1 MSKSYDFVGW
11 ATKYNTKCADGRT
24 IMNDAFSEM
33 DGVRVPLV
41 WNHKHDSTDAILG
54 HALLKCFPEGVKAY
68 GSFNETKNGKDAKIV
83 VEHGDI
89 EALSILAFPIQET
102 SQRHV
107 MHGTIKEV
115 SLVLAGANPGAQI
128 LDGVAHSDDGEE
140 SEYAVIWSGE
150 PIESYMEH
158 SDEPEKTEETAP
170 KIEEPA
176 KENPEGLEHA
186 ENEEEELGFDDILE
200 SMTEKQ
206 RIAALALAA
215 SAYQDGKHSNKSED
229 DEDGGEEMKH
239 SLFMTGAEN
248 VDEQKATM
256 THAQF
261 RMVLDDAIRHNSKLS
276 ESIMAHATD
285 LNLPENLGDY
295 GIYNID
301 YLFPDITNLDKE
313 PQFIM
318 RDQEWVSKVINGV
331 HRTPFSRI
339 RSTFADITADEARA
353 KGYTKGNRKIE
364 EVFGLLRRETTPTTV
379 YKKQKL
385 DKDDITDVTTMDVVS
400 WLRKEMRMMLNE
412 ELARAFLVGDGR
424 TNVDL
429 DKIKEDNIRP
439 IWTDDDF
446 FSVKK
451 FVEAPTTERVM
462 EAIIRSRKDYKGSG
476 SPTFFTTED
485 FLIDMQLLKDTTGRI
500 IYDTDEK
507 LKAYLRVKDII
518 TVPVFEDLYRNVEGV
533 RHDLVGILV
542 NLNDYNVGTDKG
554 GVIGWHDDFDID
566 FNQYKYLI
574 ETRLSGALTKYHSAI
589 VIEAPHA
596 HQQVEPIIAG

>member
-1 MSKSYDFVGW
+1 MSKKFDFVGW
-11 ATKYNTKCADGRT
+11 ATKYNIKCADGRT
-24 IMNDAFSEM
+24 IMNEAFSDM
-33 DGVRVPLV
+33 DGKKVPLV

-68 GSFNETKNGKDAKIV
+68 CSFNDSKNGQDAKII

-89 EALSILAFPIQET
+89 DSLSILAFPIQET

-107 MHGTIKEV
+107 MHGDIKEV

-128 LDGVAHSDDGEE
+128 LDGIAHSDDGEE

-150 PIESYMEH
+150 PIESYIEH
-158 SDEPEKTEETAP
+158 SDEQPTN
-170 KIEEPA
+170 EEP
-176 KENPEGLEHA
+176 KDNPEENPAGLEHA
-186 ENEEEELGFDDILE
+186 DNQEVTIGDILE
-200 SMTEKQ
+200 SMTEEQ
-206 RIAALALAA
+206 RTAALALAA
-215 SAYQDGKHSNKSED
+215 GAYEDGKKARESGEDD

-239 SLFMTGAEN
+239 SLFMQGAEPE
-248 VDEQKATM
+248 EQQKKGL

-261 RMVLDDAIRHNSKLS
+261 SIILGDAIRQRGTLR
-276 ESIMAHATD
+276 ESYMAHAQ
-285 LNLPENLGDY
+285 EY
-295 GIYNID
+295 GIEDID
-301 YLFPDITNLDKE
+301 LLFPDATNLDKE

-318 RDQEWVSKVINGV
+318 RDQEWVGKVINGV
-331 HRTPFSRI
+331 HRTPYSRI

-364 EVFGLLRRETTPTTV
+364 EVFGLLKRETTPTTV

-385 DKDDITDVTTMDVVS
+385 DKDDISDVTTMDVVA

-424 TNVDL
+424 STLDP

-439 IWTDDDF
+439 IYLDDDF
-446 FSVKK
+446 YSVKISLPADATIK
-451 FVEAPTTERVM
+451 QKM
-462 EAIIRSRKDYKGSG
+462 QAIIRSRKVYKGSG
-476 SPTFFTTED
+476 RPTLFTNED
-485 FLIDMQLLKDTTGRI
+485 FLIDMQLLEDTTGRV

-507 LKAYLRVKDII
+507 LKGYLRVSEIV
-518 TVPVFEDLYRNVEGV
+518 TVPVFEDLYRMDDDNH
-533 RHDLVGILV
+533 RQDLDGILV

-554 GVIGWHDDFDID
+554 GVIGWADQFDID

-574 ETRLSGALTKYHSAI
+574 ETRCSGALVKFHSAV
-589 VIEAPHA
+589 VIEHA
-596 HQQVEPIIAG
+596 HAIEALPGGEH